1 MFWRYVVID
10 RTSVEKHLYVAMR
23 LELCSL
29 LTFSRES
36 RFVALPTKTILNKR
50 FQADKTI
57 TRARYRLSDRI
68 FADNFIISATVSN
81 ECQKKN
87 CFHSTPDFT
96 ATIMESSMLAGIS
109 PEIPLVEFRG
119 PLSTSTCS

>member
-1 MFWRYVVID
+1 MVWRYVVID

-68 FADNFIISATVSN
+68 FAGHLHNFG
-81 ECQKKN
+81 N
-87 CFHSTPDFT
+87 CFQRMSEKKLFPLDAGFYGYNYGKLNVGWDFT
-96 ATIMESSMLAGIS
+96 TNS
-109 PEIPLVEFRG
+109 PGGVQRTPPHVHM
-119 PLSTSTCS
+119 